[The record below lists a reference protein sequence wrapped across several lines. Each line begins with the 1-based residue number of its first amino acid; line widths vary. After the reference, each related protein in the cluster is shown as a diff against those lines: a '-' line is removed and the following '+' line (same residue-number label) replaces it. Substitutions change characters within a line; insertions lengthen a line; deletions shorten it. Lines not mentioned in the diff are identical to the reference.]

1 MKKFLSTMLCAGMIL
16 AMTGCGGGADGKAV
30 YEAASQ
36 KTQELTS
43 LDASC
48 TVKMNMKQG
57 EETMDVSSTMNMKMD
72 SANTENLRIV
82 GEGTTSTA
90 GQTVDTKIYYEGGYY
105 YMEAAGQKFK
115 YAMDIEGMM
124 EIMEQNMG
132 GGTVEA
138 DYMKEVKVKKDG
150 DNQILTFTAD
160 ASKMDSYVQEVM
172 GSMASMPGLEGVTYT
187 IKEVSGEA
195 TVDKDGY
202 FSQIKMKMVMDMSMS
217 GESISMDMDMD
228 TVYHNIGQPVE
239 ITAPADL
246 DSYQEIDPA
255 LLGM

>member
-1 MKKFLSTMLCAGMIL
+1 
-16 AMTGCGGGADGKAV
+16 
-30 YEAASQ
+30 
-36 KTQELTS
+36 
-43 LDASC
+43 
-48 TVKMNMKQG
+48 
-57 EETMDVSSTMNMKMD
+57 
-72 SANTENLRIV
+72 
-82 GEGTTSTA
+82 
-90 GQTVDTKIYYEGGYY
+90 
-105 YMEAAGQKFK
+105 MEAAGQKFK